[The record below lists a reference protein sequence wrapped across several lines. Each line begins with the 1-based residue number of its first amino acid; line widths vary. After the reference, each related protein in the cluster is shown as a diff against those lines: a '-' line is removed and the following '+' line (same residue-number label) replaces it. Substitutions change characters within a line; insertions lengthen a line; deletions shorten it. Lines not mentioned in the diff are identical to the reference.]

1 MTIKS
6 LPKLSLIGAA
16 LAACASTSAFA
27 AGEAKN
33 VIFFLGDGY
42 GPVTYT
48 AARIYTVKEEGSLI
62 TDTMPYTA
70 KVKTYSLDAQTT
82 DSAPSMAAYTT
93 GVKTRNDVI
102 AMDAKTLAIPY
113 KPGAVVVNNNN
124 PADGGTTSVANAKNN
139 CPTSGNG
146 AASATALELAL
157 AKGKGTGVVTTAR
170 LTHATPAATYA
181 HVCHRDAEFDIAAQ
195 AVPGGT
201 GYNTALGT
209 KGIDV
214 LMGGARSYWTPFD
227 NTNNKTGRPDGRDLT
242 AELKAKGYTYA
253 TTRTELNNAPTAA
266 GSKII
271 GLFSP
276 TSHMTYELDRNQA
289 AEPSLAE
296 MTTKA
301 IDVLSKNA
309 NGYFLMVEGG
319 RIDHAL
325 HDTNAKR
332 ALEEAKAFD
341 AAIRAALAKVDLS
354 NTLIVV
360 TADHDHTMAFNGY
373 GKRGTDILGNN
384 VSYVDGQPS
393 LDADGNTYP
402 TLVFGNGANR
412 PDMRSSQSTGT
423 VTGNDYLQEV
433 AIRVGSKGSE
443 THGGG
448 DVMLFSTG
456 AGSNTFKG
464 TIDNT
469 KVFSLIK
476 AAAGY

>member
-1 MTIKS
+1 MT
-6 LPKLSLIGAA
+6 KLKLWSVAVAVALTSSAA
-16 LAACASTSAFA
+16 MA

-48 AARIYTVKEEGSLI
+48 AARIYMVKEEGSLI

-70 KVKTYSLDAQTT
+70 RVKTYSLDAQTT

-102 AMDAKTLAIPY
+102 GMNAATLAIPY
-113 KPGAVVVNNNN
+113 KPSAVMVANNN
-124 PADGGTTSVANAKNN
+124 PADGGMTSVNNAKNN
-139 CPTSGNG
+139 CPASGNG
-146 AASATALELAL
+146 AASANVIEM
-157 AKGKGTGVVTTAR
+157 AKLKNKATGVVTTAR

-181 HVCHRDAEFDIAAQ
+181 HVCHRDAEFDISAQ
-195 AVPGGT
+195 AVPGGA
-201 GYNTALGT
+201 GYNGLLGT
-209 KGIDV
+209 GGIDV

-227 NTNNKTGRPDGRDLT
+227 NTSNKTGRPDGRNLT
-242 AELKAKGYTYA
+242 TEMVAKGYTYA
-253 TTRTELNNAPTAA
+253 TDRASMMSAPTAA
-266 GSKII
+266 GSKIL

-276 TSHMTYELDRNQA
+276 TSHMTYELDRNPA
-289 AEPSLAE
+289 TEPSLAD
-296 MTTKA
+296 MTAKA
-301 IDVLSKNA
+301 IDVLSKNS
-309 NGYFLMVEGG
+309 NGYYLMVEGG

-341 AAIRAALAKVDLS
+341 AAIRVALSKVDLS

-373 GKRGTDILGNN
+373 GKRGSDILGNN
-384 VSYVDGQPS
+384 INYADGQPS
-393 LDADGNTYP
+393 LDADGNAYP

-412 PDMRSSQSTGT
+412 PDLRSSSSNGI

-433 AIRVGSKGSE
+433 AIRLGGKGSE

-448 DVMLFSTG
+448 DVMLFSIG
-456 AGSNTFKG
+456 AGSKTFKG

-476 AAAGY
+476 DAAGY